1 MKRKSWAEAR
11 RRAAAAP
18 PASPALKRTR
28 SAAARAAGGETERR
42 GQQQQQPPPTPPAGT
57 ETCVRI
63 AGEGRAGGVRAESC
77 PGNFVGSCWGAAAVL
92 EGSALQS
99 TGFGGEKNPKKN
111 KIMER
116 RRWVLVGGAR
126 GQWGNERGQK
136 AAVPARPL
144 KGSGACGKDAG
155 CACPKGAES
164 PLVTR
169 LPYSGGTKLPQRSR
183 YKTLR
188 VRSAPRSAVTHGSQP
203 CVPCSISAVSTHIAN
218 CSAAAPG

>member
-1 MKRKSWAEAR
+1 MRGVPGGSGPKVAPGTLLAAAGEPR
-11 RRAAAAP
+11 RCWRAARCKARD
-18 PASPALKRTR
+18 LGGKRT
-28 SAAARAAGGETERR
+28 
-42 GQQQQQPPPTPPAGT
+42 
-57 ETCVRI
+57 
-63 AGEGRAGGVRAESC
+63 
-77 PGNFVGSCWGAAAVL
+77 
-92 EGSALQS
+92 
-99 TGFGGEKNPKKN
+99 PKKN

-126 GQWGNERGQK
+126 GQRGNERGQK

-155 CACPKGAES
+155 CACPRGAES

-169 LPYSGGTKLPQRSR
+169 LPYSGGTKLPQPSR